1 MLALQRR
8 SENNHCSYYSL
19 FSFCLIKKKEK
30 IKKVRMLHKG
40 RASLQRGLS
49 FLFVTEIFFVVM
61 GGALV
66 AKWFTIRS

>member
-8 SENNHCSYYSL
+8 FNYNYPSCYSL

-49 FLFVTEIFFVVM
+49 IINSSREFLIVM
-61 GGALV
+61 G
-66 AKWFTIRS
+66 